1 MYDQGLGV
9 GLDEKT
15 AYNWFRKAAK
25 QGYVK
30 AQYATAIH
38 LTKGLG
44 VAKDYVRAYAWMTLA
59 NQSKNLNIKK
69 ILHKIGRKLTDV
81 QIIEAETL
89 ANRWQSDQDKL
100 TKGHLY

>member
-1 MYDQGLGV
+1 M
-9 GLDEKT
+9 DEKT

-25 QGYVK
+25 QGYIK

-44 VAKDYVRAYAWMTLA
+44 VEKDDVKAYAWLVLA
-59 NQSKNLNIKK
+59 HQSQDPIIKK
-69 ILHKIGRKLTDV
+69 ILRKIGRKLTDI

-89 ANRWQSDQDKL
+89 ANKWQADRHKL
-100 TKGHLY
+100 ITEPRN